1 MLATWTRAKDKPG
14 NALSKGMA
22 LSDNYTSLKELNLCA
37 HGISEWDQQPSGSLK
52 ALWYLGA
59 RLQEASWQQTFKS
72 TVAASAGMDEP
83 TKHAH
88 EAAES
93 CQGSDADAQT
103 LGLRFRVAPTG
114 LFEEGLASKESLQRP
129 AVSEVKDNEKDASPP
144 GTTTAA
150 DDIIKVNES
159 AAFLT
164 LQRTYGTMLETQR
177 ELFDL
182 QQRHLAKTQ
191 AIFADIERIT
201 HG

>member
-103 LGLRFRVAPTG
+103 LGLAPTNQHESQYRLSSTG
-114 LFEEGLASKESLQRP
+114 SPHNLRDMGASLSDVTNSK
-129 AVSEVKDNEKDASPP
+129 
-144 GTTTAA
+144 TALSGSS
-150 DDIIKVNES
+150 DGS
-159 AAFLT
+159 F
-164 LQRTYGTMLETQR
+164 
-177 ELFDL
+177 
-182 QQRHLAKTQ
+182 
-191 AIFADIERIT
+191 
-201 HG
+201 